1 MADLNPAH
9 TPSPPSASQSRSSAG
24 PSSPAVRRSPL
35 ASAPVNQLPMEDA
48 GENAP
53 PSPSSASQPSDAGDG
68 PDEGYG
74 DISPSYRARRHG
86 SDRRGGSMSSRSE
99 LPKPKNLLPQSP
111 STALGGGGWRQ
122 PQANTDM
129 LSPANLPHEIL
140 LHIFKFL
147 LTRTTGHA
155 YLRSS
160 LMVCR
165 SWCLCGVELLWH
177 RPAFFHLSSL
187 VRLIQTIRSPEQTF
201 PYVTFIRRLNFSGI
215 AGELTDQ
222 LFGFMS
228 KCVRLERLA
237 IAECSEL
244 SDQALSSTL
253 SSLNNLVSIDLT
265 NVKNLTDDTLE
276 VMARNC
282 KRLQGVNF
290 TNCKKITSK
299 GVAALGENCPLLR
312 RVKFCSCELLGDEGV
327 LPLILGCPMLL
338 EVDFF
343 NCPVISDRA
352 VRQIWI
358 SSSHVR
364 ELRLANCGPLTDAGF
379 PAPARMLTSSA
390 AALDLSPS
398 VSTRLAAPN
407 VDHLNS
413 AVGQHGSESA
423 PTSRGASPV
432 GAMRGTSPAQGRS
445 SQAGLAHNGLSS
457 TPSRSY
463 TGPMSL
469 SIPLKPPKTF
479 EHLRILDLTN
489 CNTISDDAIEGIIS
503 NAPRI
508 RNLGLSKCTRLT
520 DETVYSISRLGKN
533 LQYLHLGHVSNIT
546 DRGVRHLV
554 DHCTRIRYLDLAN
567 CTQLTD
573 LSVMELAS
581 KLPKLKRIGL
591 VRVHHITDNALY
603 ALVERHLNL
612 QRVHLSYCTKISVAA
627 VFWLL
632 ERLPKVTHISLTG
645 VTAFQRPE
653 LQSMCR
659 PPPEEFSATQRESFC
674 VYSGHGVVELHR
686 FLRTVYASE
695 AAARQFM
702 GQTSDLTAEDY
713 RAVHLMRQVAERTR
727 DERRWRYQRSEAA
740 SHLQGMIA
748 ATGASQLQARLQ
760 QCRYLPHPN
769 PWTASST
776 FPLAHVTTSSTLRY
790 PPELNEHFNNAGGIP
805 TMGNADR
812 RDEED
817 FPLAPEDWRDEHVNQ
832 TGQGWP
838 AGVSSPDFAQMDP
851 RVWSAPAM
859 PARGTEQ
866 GQSVPSIGTNAGVP
880 QSVMRHPLEPSRSDG
895 PGASGPSSNTA
906 MLGPYVGARAGSHAS
921 ARPRG
926 QASFASPM
934 AGAPYPHTGLPDVR
948 LSRHAPNVSATLTP
962 SLMGPGPSGS
972 LEPRWGSALL
982 TDPSETLMASQPRLA
997 NSTSPIYGQF
1007 QEPVHSRG
1015 GGGTAAVGPSSRSPS
1030 SSTQPYGVPISDS
1043 SIANFPPPHPA
1054 AMARSAAASGA
1065 PLTGV
1070 EIVNAAGRQ
1079 GQAGSGVGSVREP
1092 SQVRSMFVDQRRAMA
1107 NMNRE
1112 RDAVARD
1119 FQRRVHEAA
1128 RGQQGAPAGSGSD
1141 ATQPA
1146 TSSSA
1151 PVGGSVRNTSPMRLD
1166 EEEAGDESDDKFVDA
1181 VGDAS
1186 MSGNVSSS
1194 SQPIGAG
1201 ASNGVQPR
1209 GFETGQEQAEA
1220 DADRSTPDRLAH
1232 VREQRLRM
1240 LGEQL

>member
-1 MADLNPAH
+1 MH
-9 TPSPPSASQSRSSAG
+9 TT
-24 PSSPAVRRSPL
+24 
-35 ASAPVNQLPMEDA
+35 
-48 GENAP
+48 
-53 PSPSSASQPSDAGDG
+53 
-68 PDEGYG
+68 
-74 DISPSYRARRHG
+74 
-86 SDRRGGSMSSRSE
+86 SRSE
-99 LPKPKNLLPQSP
+99 LPRPKNLLPQSP
-111 STALGGGGWRQ
+111 STTLGGGGWRQ
-122 PQANTDM
+122 PQANTDL

-147 LTRTTGHA
+147 LTRTTGHS

-187 VRLIQTIRSPEQTF
+187 VKLIQTIRSPEQTF

-215 AGELTDQ
+215 ATELPDQ

-228 KCVRLERLA
+228 KCSRLERLA

-253 SSLNNLVSIDLT
+253 ASLNNLVSIDLT
-265 NVKNLTDDTLE
+265 NVKNLTDGTLE
-276 VMARNC
+276 VMARSC

-290 TNCKKITSK
+290 TNCKKITSR

-327 LPLILGCPMLL
+327 LPLIMGCPMLL

-343 NCPVISDRA
+343 NCPVVSDRA

-398 VSTRLAAPN
+398 VSTRLATPN

-432 GAMRGTSPAQGRS
+432 GAMRESSP
-445 SQAGLAHNGLSS
+445 GLGHDRLSS
-457 TPSRSY
+457 TASRGY
-463 TGPMSL
+463 AEHMSL
-469 SIPLKPPKTF
+469 SVPLKPPKSF

-520 DETVYSISRLGKN
+520 DETVYSISKLGKN

-573 LSVMELAS
+573 LSVMELAT

-591 VRVHHITDNALY
+591 VRVHLITDNALY

-653 LQSMCR
+653 LQAMCR

-674 VYSGHGVVELHR
+674 VYSGHGVVELHHY
-686 FLRTVYASE
+686 LRSVYSSE
-695 AAARQFM
+695 ASARQFM
-702 GQTSDLTAEDY
+702 NQSGELSAEDF
-713 RAVHLMRQVAERTR
+713 RAVHLMRQLGERSR
-727 DERRWRYQRSEAA
+727 NERRWRYQRYEAPDTSRVTNEPGAGTIRWHGDQTRA
-740 SHLQGMIA
+740 SLA
-748 ATGASQLQARLQ
+748 Q
-760 QCRYLPHPN
+760 QCGSYSHAIPFA
-769 PWTASST
+769 ASST
-776 FPLAHVTTSSTLRY
+776 FPLAHITTSSTLRY
-790 PPELNEHFNNAGGIP
+790 PPELNEHFNGAGGS
-805 TMGNADR
+805 TTLANAER
-812 RDEED
+812 REEED
-817 FPLAPEDWRDEHVNQ
+817 FPLAPEDWRDGHVNQ
-832 TGQGWP
+832 TAHGWP

-851 RVWSAPAM
+851 RVWSAPTL
-859 PARGTEQ
+859 PAHSAVQR
-866 GQSVPSIGTNAGVP
+866 QSAPSLPTDPGAP
-880 QSVMRHPLEPSRSDG
+880 QPPPIRHPLESSRSDG
-895 PGASGPSSNTA
+895 IGASGLPSNPVN
-906 MLGPYVGARAGSHAS
+906 LGPYHYAGVGDHAS
-921 ARPRG
+921 VRARG
-926 QASFASPM
+926 GASFALPM
-934 AGAPYPHTGLPDVR
+934 VGAPYSHTGVSDAR
-948 LSRHAPNVSATLTP
+948 LSPHAPNVSATLTP
-962 SLMGPGPSGS
+962 PLMVPGPSGR
-972 LEPRWGSALL
+972 LEPRSGSTLLADHAETPLPTQPRFVNPAALL
-982 TDPSETLMASQPRLA
+982 
-997 NSTSPIYGQF
+997 YGQH

-1015 GGGTAAVGPSSRSPS
+1015 AGGTAAVGSSSRSS
-1030 SSTQPYGVPISDS
+1030 SSSAQAYGVPTSDS
-1043 SIANFPPPHPA
+1043 SGGTFFPPPPT
-1054 AMARSAAASGA
+1054 AMARSAAASGGPSSGLEA
-1065 PLTGV
+1065 A
-1070 EIVNAAGRQ
+1070 NASGRH
-1079 GQAGSGVGSVREP
+1079 GQAGNGVGIVREP
-1092 SQVRSMFVDQRRAMA
+1092 SQVRSMFEDQRRAMA

-1128 RGQQGAPAGSGSD
+1128 RAQQAGPTGSQND
-1141 ATQPA
+1141 PREAA

-1151 PVGGSVRNTSPMRLD
+1151 AVGESARNTSPMRLD
-1166 EEEAGDESDDKFVDA
+1166 EEEAAGDESDDKFVDA

-1186 MSGNVSSS
+1186 MSANASSS
-1194 SQPIGAG
+1194 SQLNGL
-1201 ASNGVQPR
+1201 SNGVQPR
-1209 GFETGQEQAEA
+1209 GLETSQQGAETETEDGSGPA
-1220 DADRSTPDRLAH
+1220 RLAH

-1240 LGEQL
+1240 LGEQP